1 MQVRVKGLK
10 IDTCLHTGK
19 MAISLHYPISY
30 SAYNVFKAV
39 EEALGIQVVTIKKT
53 RNEKE
58 VVRHY
63 CYWFIGNAD
72 STVAIP
78 ALKKVQYELMLLS
91 RRSKI
96 ESLKF
101 DIESLEKQKQNYEQ
115 KL

>member
-1 MQVRVKGLK
+1 MQVRIKGIK
-10 IDTCLHTGK
+10 INTCLNTGYTTTE
-19 MAISLHYPISY
+19 LYYPIKPNFF
-30 SAYNVFKAV
+30 NVFKAV

-58 VVRHY
+58 IVRHY

-101 DIESLEKQKQNYEQ
+101 DIESLEKQKQN
-115 KL
+115 